1 MVKFTYWC
9 TMGETKKKFFK
20 ISKILPT
27 SKPFLKIEI
36 HIEITYRWN
45 REFFTKNDQISL
57 DSPIVEKSKF
67 YFPPLI
73 RVFNLI
79 FFFFKT
85 KGLSMGKNQHSAYR
99 PLRVNVDSM
108 NRTSY
113 SLRRRRRR
121 ENFGKENS
129 KVLKIFNF

>member
-1 MVKFTYWC
+1 MYFDLKYGENWSTFWKMFTKNIISPTCNNGQIY
-9 TMGETKKKFFK
+9 MLMYYGGNKKNFFK

-67 YFPPLI
+67 YFPPPSYGCSIWL
-73 RVFNLI
+73 
-79 FFFFKT
+79 FFFKT
-85 KGLSMGKNQHSAYR
+85 RGLSMGKNQNNRYR
-99 PLRVNVDSM
+99 PLRVKM
-108 NRTSY
+108 
-113 SLRRRRRR
+113 
-121 ENFGKENS
+121 
-129 KVLKIFNF
+129 